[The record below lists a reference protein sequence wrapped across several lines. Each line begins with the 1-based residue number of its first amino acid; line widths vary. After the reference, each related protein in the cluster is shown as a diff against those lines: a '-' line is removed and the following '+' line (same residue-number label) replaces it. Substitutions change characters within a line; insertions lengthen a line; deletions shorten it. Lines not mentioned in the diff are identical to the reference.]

1 MANDNNKNNSLTTES
16 DSDPTSELESLT
28 LGSRH
33 DADYQD
39 TSESDQDTFDFD
51 RLEGLSEVSG
61 KSIADLKSDIQTRNE
76 SINRLQFD
84 IEQLRSRWSGLESEI
99 AVREDLTERLNEQL
113 SETQRKLARTE
124 SLLSERESD
133 IDSLRASLKEKN
145 SLLSSVEIE
154 TQNIADTVESGKSVI
169 EDLQTKITEQ
179 QQTIKELDRN
189 IASIDAERKAANDAL
204 AEGDA
209 QVAGLET
216 KLSRIVKERDAYV
229 HDLSRSAGEL
239 SEALQ
244 QTEKLRAA
252 IVNDR
257 TPHEVELNKCIED
270 QNGLIAR
277 NLQELRELKQQILRT
292 ESYADELRFRV
303 QDEGHS
309 SSDANRDK
317 SQMAAAL
324 ADATEEVRELKE
336 ELEKATTL
344 VSELEEQSQQLQSA
358 FDDEVRKIRFDLGSA
373 EETITGHESVNERL
387 ASDLIDNNEY
397 RQALESQL
405 ENSSKKNHRTIR
417 DLNRQLKK
425 QNIINEDIERQLEN
439 KDNAI
444 AALLNELA
452 SRSRTIES
460 IGEIENVIHEIDG
473 RMSDRI
479 DDKSANEK
487 DRMARLLIG
496 NVDGQELQFPLFKHR
511 LTIGRTAH
519 NDIQLKAH
527 FISRRHAV
535 IVTENEKTRI
545 IDWGSKNGVYVND
558 SRIAE
563 QMLKNGDVVAIG
575 TAEFRYEERP
585 KR

>member
-16 DSDPTSELESLT
+16 DSDPTSELESLD

-33 DADYQD
+33 DADFLD
-39 TSESDQDTFDFD
+39 SSESDQDTFDFD
-51 RLEGLSEVSG
+51 RLEGLSELSE
-61 KSIADLKSDIQTRNE
+61 KSIADLKSDIRTRNE

-84 IEQLRSRWSGLESEI
+84 IEQLRARWSGLESEI
-99 AVREDLTERLNEQL
+99 AVREDLTDRLNEQL

-133 IDSLRASLKEKN
+133 IDSLRASLKDKN

-169 EDLQTKITEQ
+169 SDLQTKITEQ
-179 QQTIKELDRN
+179 QQTIKKLDRN
-189 IASIDAERKAANDAL
+189 IASIDTDRKAADDAL
-204 AEGDA
+204 AERDA

-239 SEALQ
+239 SESLQ

-252 IVNDR
+252 IVDDR
-257 TPHEVELNKCIED
+257 TPHEIELNNRIED

-277 NLQELRELKQQILRT
+277 NRQELRELKQQILRT
-292 ESYADELRFRV
+292 ESYADELRFKV

-309 SSDANRDK
+309 SSDANRNK
-317 SQMAAAL
+317 NQMAAAL
-324 ADATEEVRELKE
+324 ADATEDVREMKE

-344 VSELEEQSQQLQSA
+344 VSELEEQSQQLQSE
-358 FDDEVRKIRFDLGSA
+358 FDDEVRKIRFELGGA
-373 EETITGHESVNERL
+373 EETIAGHESVNQQL

-405 ENSSKKNHRTIR
+405 ESSSKKNHRTIR

-479 DDKSANEK
+479 DDKSASEK

-496 NVDGQELQFPLFKHR
+496 NVDGQELQFPLFKQR

-535 IVTENEKTRI
+535 IVTENEQTRI

-563 QMLKNGDVVAIG
+563 QKLKNGDIVAIG

>member
-1 MANDNNKNNSLTTES
+1 
-16 DSDPTSELESLT
+16 
-28 LGSRH
+28 
-33 DADYQD
+33 
-39 TSESDQDTFDFD
+39 
-51 RLEGLSEVSG
+51 
-61 KSIADLKSDIQTRNE
+61 
-76 SINRLQFD
+76 
-84 IEQLRSRWSGLESEI
+84 
-99 AVREDLTERLNEQL
+99 
-113 SETQRKLARTE
+113 
-124 SLLSERESD
+124 
-133 IDSLRASLKEKN
+133 
-145 SLLSSVEIE
+145 
-154 TQNIADTVESGKSVI
+154 
-169 EDLQTKITEQ
+169 
-179 QQTIKELDRN
+179 
-189 IASIDAERKAANDAL
+189 
-204 AEGDA
+204 
-209 QVAGLET
+209 
-216 KLSRIVKERDAYV
+216 
-229 HDLSRSAGEL
+229 
-239 SEALQ
+239 
-244 QTEKLRAA
+244 
-252 IVNDR
+252 
-257 TPHEVELNKCIED
+257 
-270 QNGLIAR
+270 
-277 NLQELRELKQQILRT
+277 
-292 ESYADELRFRV
+292 
-303 QDEGHS
+303 
-309 SSDANRDK
+309 
-317 SQMAAAL
+317 MAAAL